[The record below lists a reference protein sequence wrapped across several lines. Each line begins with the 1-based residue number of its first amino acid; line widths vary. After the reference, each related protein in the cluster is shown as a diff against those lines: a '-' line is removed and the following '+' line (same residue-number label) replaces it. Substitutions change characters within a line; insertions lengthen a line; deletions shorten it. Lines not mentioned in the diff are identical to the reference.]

1 MLQTQATSGAGPVQG
16 DREMHARFLSHSL
29 PMQPGTVARHLLP
42 DGRTAWIKKAG
53 PRHGR
58 WRYWLMGALAGLLR
72 LGVLRPVPNLGG
84 EAAIAREAQRLRELW
99 ALGLR
104 VPEVL
109 AQQADGLLLADLG
122 APGQAARS
130 LGQEMDQAV
139 AQGAAALLP
148 LWQDGL
154 DAIALVHARGSCLSQ
169 AFARNL
175 VRCPDGAIG
184 YIDFEDDPRLA
195 LSLAQCQAR
204 DWLSYLH
211 ATAVLLHEAGA
222 LPQAAALWR
231 RRLDQMG
238 PEVRAELRLS
248 AQRMAWMRRLP
259 AQRRWG
265 RDVQRLGAAAQLMAL
280 ARADQAA

>member
-1 MLQTQATSGAGPVQG
+1 MLQTPATRGAGPAHG
-16 DREMHARFLSHSL
+16 DRETHALFLSRRL
-29 PMQPGTVARHLLP
+29 PLQPGTVARHALP

-58 WRYWLMGALAGLLR
+58 WRYWLMGLLAALLR

-84 EAAIAREAQRLRELW
+84 EAAIAREALRLRELH

-122 APGQAARS
+122 APGQAAHS
-130 LGQEMDQAV
+130 LGQEMEQV
-139 AQGAAALLP
+139 VPQGAAALLP
-148 LWQDGL
+148 LWQSGL

-169 AFARNL
+169 AFARNM
-175 VRCPDGAIG
+175 VRCPDGVIG

-195 LSLAQCQAR
+195 LSLTQCQAR

-211 ATAVLLHEAGA
+211 ATAVLLQEAGA

-231 RRLDQMG
+231 LRLSALP

-248 AQRMAWMRRLP
+248 ARRMAWMRRLP
-259 AQRRWG
+259 THRRWG
-265 RDVQRLGAAAQLMAL
+265 RDVQRLGAAALLMGV
-280 ARADQAA
+280 ADDAQAG

>member
-1 MLQTQATSGAGPVQG
+1 MGS
-16 DREMHARFLSHSL
+16 EMHARFLAQTL
-29 PMQPGTVARHLLP
+29 PAQAGTVARHLLP

-84 EAAIAREAQRLRELW
+84 NAAIAREARRLRELR

-122 APGQAARS
+122 APDQAARS
-130 LGQEMDQAV
+130 LGEELERTV
-139 AQGAAALLP
+139 ARGAPALLP
-148 LWQDGL
+148 PWQQGL
-154 DAIALVHARGSCLSQ
+154 DAIALVHARGSSLSQ

-175 VRCPDGAIG
+175 VRCPDGVIG
-184 YIDFEDDPRLA
+184 YIDFEDEPLGA

-211 ATAVLLHEAGA
+211 ATAVLLQEAGA
-222 LPQAAALWR
+222 LAQAAALWR
-231 RRLDQMG
+231 HRLDTLR
-238 PEVRAELRLS
+238 PEVHAELALS
-248 AQRMAWMRRLP
+248 ARRMAWMRRLP
-259 AQRRWG
+259 SDRRWG

-280 ARADQAA
+280 AQAA